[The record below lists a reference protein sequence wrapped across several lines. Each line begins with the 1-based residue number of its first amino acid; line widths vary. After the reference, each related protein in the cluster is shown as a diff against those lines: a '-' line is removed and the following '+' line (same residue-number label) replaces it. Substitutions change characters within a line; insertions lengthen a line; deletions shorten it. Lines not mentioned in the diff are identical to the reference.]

1 MCFLRTVVFGQ
12 VFLVCKL
19 YNKHL
24 HNRCLKMGAVMQRM
38 KLKLAGKDSSVQISK
53 LKGGGR
59 RRQISSFTYRVLG
72 CFCFFSKMGGK
83 FTIHLMLNPGL
94 QDSLGLT
101 SCTKVWQQSRQCD
114 SGCIVVNC
122 ASTSA
127 EHLSKK
133 VLWCLSEVTVSLQMP
148 FLPLLPPPSLVKAL

>member
-53 LKGGGR
+53 LKGGWGGGGAEDKF
-59 RRQISSFTYRVLG
+59 QALHIGFWVV
-72 CFCFFSKMGGK
+72 FVFF
-83 FTIHLMLNPGL
+83 
-94 QDSLGLT
+94 
-101 SCTKVWQQSRQCD
+101 
-114 SGCIVVNC
+114 
-122 ASTSA
+122 
-127 EHLSKK
+127 
-133 VLWCLSEVTVSLQMP
+133 
-148 FLPLLPPPSLVKAL
+148 